1 MGTSFYRE
9 WKLKFSDMRLSAGI
23 ILLVF
28 AGGLGIQYFLHDF
41 HGDKGYLP
49 LGTLMAA
56 FSLIMILLV
65 GLLTDFY
72 MSFHLAVSY
81 GTTRKQ
87 YLCSVIPVYL
97 LYSFLFIVGV
107 RILLEAEKLFWESM
121 GVAGR
126 IQWSEKQYLS
136 FLWLFGYA
144 LLLTGVATS
153 LGTLICRWKKA
164 AFIVIGAWI
173 LLPGLLKNEWFLD
186 SVKYI
191 LFNWDSGVQ
200 AEVLLAA
207 GGILCVAPFLGIRK
221 IRVEI

>member
-87 YLCSVIPVYL
+87 YLCSIIPVYL

-200 AEVLLAA
+200 AEVLLAE

>member
-1 MGTSFYRE
+1 M
-9 WKLKFSDMRLSAGI
+9 
-23 ILLVF
+23 
-28 AGGLGIQYFLHDF
+28 
-41 HGDKGYLP
+41 
-49 LGTLMAA
+49 
-56 FSLIMILLV
+56 
-65 GLLTDFY
+65 
-72 MSFHLAVSY
+72 
-81 GTTRKQ
+81 
-87 YLCSVIPVYL
+87 
-97 LYSFLFIVGV
+97 V
-107 RILLEAEKLFWESM
+107 R
-121 GVAGR
+121 
-126 IQWSEKQYLS
+126 KQYLS

-200 AEVLLAA
+200 AAVLLAA

>member
-28 AGGLGIQYFLHDF
+28 AGGLGIQYFLHAF

-87 YLCSVIPVYL
+87 YLCSIIPVYL

-191 LFNWDSGVQ
+191 LFNWDTGAQ
-200 AEVLLAA
+200 AAALLAA

>member
-87 YLCSVIPVYL
+87 YLCSIIPVYL

-173 LLPGLLKNEWFLD
+173 LLPGLLKNEWFLNR
-186 SVKYI
+186 VKDI
-191 LFNWDSGVQ
+191 LFNWAPGVQ
-200 AEVLLAA
+200 AAALLAV

>member
-28 AGGLGIQYFLHDF
+28 VGGLGIQYFLHDF

-87 YLCSVIPVYL
+87 YLCSIIPVYL

-200 AEVLLAA
+200 AAVLLAV

>member
-87 YLCSVIPVYL
+87 YLCSIIPVYL

-121 GVAGR
+121 GEQEESNGQKNN
-126 IQWSEKQYLS
+126 IYL
-136 FLWLFGYA
+136 FYGY
-144 LLLTGVATS
+144 
-153 LGTLICRWKKA
+153 
-164 AFIVIGAWI
+164 
-173 LLPGLLKNEWFLD
+173 
-186 SVKYI
+186 
-191 LFNWDSGVQ
+191 
-200 AEVLLAA
+200 LAMH
-207 GGILCVAPFLGIRK
+207 FF
-221 IRVEI
+221 

>member
-87 YLCSVIPVYL
+87 YLCSIIPVYL
-97 LYSFLFIVGV
+97 LYNFLFIVGV

-121 GVAGR
+121 GVAER
-126 IQWSEKQYLS
+126 IQWSENQYLS

-173 LLPGLLKNEWFLD
+173 LLPGLLKNEWFLN

-191 LFNWDSGVQ
+191 LFNWAPGVQ
-200 AEVLLAA
+200 AAVLLAA
-207 GGILCVAPFLGIRK
+207 GGLLCVAPFFGIRK

>member
-1 MGTSFYRE
+1 MGASFYRE
-9 WKLKFSDMRLSAGI
+9 WKLKFSDMRLYAVI

-87 YLCSVIPVYL
+87 YLCSIIPVYL

-200 AEVLLAA
+200 AAVLLAV